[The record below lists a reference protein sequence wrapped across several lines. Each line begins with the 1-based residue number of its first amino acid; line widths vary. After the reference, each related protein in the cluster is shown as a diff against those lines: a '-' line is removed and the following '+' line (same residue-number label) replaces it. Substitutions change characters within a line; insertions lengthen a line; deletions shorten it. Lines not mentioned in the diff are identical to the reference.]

1 MPHEKSEVH
10 VLLEE
15 VEKELDE
22 VPTPEAPLRQAPG
35 LGARAQ
41 AIPIIPSFRSS

>member
-22 VPTPEAPLRQAPG
+22 VLTPEALLRQAPG